1 MLYKTFLWG
10 QKQKEYLD
18 LSKIYNNIDI
28 PEILSNLL
36 GKWIKRIN
44 PKFVEFEDGE
54 KINLIDLDYKLIKYL
69 IWW

>member
-1 MLYKTFLWG
+1 
-10 QKQKEYLD
+10 
-18 LSKIYNNIDI
+18 
-28 PEILSNLL
+28 LL